1 MTRAKVEYQDRHEL
15 AETVRRRAANLRRI
29 RTERKLTAQ
38 ALALAAEDMA
48 PSYIYEI
55 EGGRVALAS
64 LRILDRFAK
73 ALGMRSHELL
83 AELDREPAGQV
94 ELARGDSSA

>member
-1 MTRAKVEYQDRHEL
+1 MSRAKVDYQDRPDLTE
-15 AETVRRRAANLRRI
+15 AVKRRAANLRRL
-29 RTERKLTAQ
+29 RGERSLTAT

-55 EGGRVALAS
+55 ENGRVALAS

-73 ALGMRSHELL
+73 GFGMAPADLL
-83 AELDREPAGQV
+83 AELDRVLPDGQT
-94 ELARGDSSA
+94 